1 MRFNK
6 ILLLAF
12 LSSIYSNYSFSQSNV
27 LGSWREHL
35 PYLKG
40 VSVSVGNGKVYCAT
54 SEGLFSYSESDNSI
68 ERYSKLNGLS
78 DFGFSTIAYNSSVN
92 LLVIGYSNANI
103 DLLSD
108 DGSVYNLSDIS
119 RKNISGNKTINSI
132 TMDGKFAYLSC
143 GFGIV
148 VLDLSRKEIKDTY
161 IIGINGASLNI
172 GQVALDGTNIFAA
185 AEDGV
190 YKGLLSDPFL
200 ANFNNWTK
208 IRDDQSNAGDFNF
221 AVSYNNILYV
231 NFKKNSG
238 DSILAYNGNW
248 GVALANPLPANTIQS
263 MKIVNDKMVIT
274 NSFSTSIYDNS
285 LMRTRYIDG
294 STYNNPIIRDAEI
307 SSNDVIFIAD
317 NEQGLMKV
325 NAQNVSEKII
335 PEGPNSQQASAM
347 QVVNGKLWVAHG
359 PRTRAWTN
367 QYSYSGFSSFTPGS
381 WTTNDGYTGQNSSFF
396 TQSNF
401 YDNMSIAVD
410 PSNSNHLF
418 IGSGGRG
425 LLEFLD
431 EKPFKIFLDT
441 NSTLKGQ
448 FGNPGQV
455 KIHGICYDQNKNLW
469 VSNAGV
475 NTVINV
481 YKTDNT
487 WKAFNFPGLVN
498 SNSKTGDMVIDDLD
512 YKWLIL
518 FENIG
523 GKDGILVFDDNGTI
537 DDITDDKSSIVEF
550 GGNRVRS
557 IAKDK
562 EGVIWAGTEEGVYI
576 FYPPSIVPQRI
587 LIKQDDSFQYLLAT
601 ESIISIAVDAAN
613 QKWIGTEYGGV
624 FVFSPDGQKQIYH
637 FTKENSPLFSNTI
650 SCISIDNKTGEVYI
664 GTDKGLISYQGSAV
678 EGGTG
683 CTDLIVYPNPVVRN
697 YNGPIAVRGVVPNG
711 IVKIT
716 DVSGGLVYQATSTG
730 AQFIWDGTNLSGE
743 KVQTGVYLVFSTD
756 ELGENHC
763 STKLIFQH

>member
-1 MRFNK
+1 MRFKK
-6 ILLLAF
+6 ILLFAF
-12 LSSIYSNYSFSQSNV
+12 LFSIYFHSSFSQSNI

-40 VSVSVGNGKVYCAT
+40 VSVSAGKGKVYCAT
-54 SEGLFSYSESDNSI
+54 SEGLFSYNESDNSI
-68 ERYSKLNGLS
+68 DRYSKLNGLS
-78 DFGFSTIAYNSSVN
+78 DFGFSTIAYNSAVDV
-92 LLVIGYSNANI
+92 LVIGYSNANI
-103 DLLSD
+103 DLLWD
-108 DGSVYNLSDIS
+108 DGTVYNLSDIS

-172 GQVALDGTNIFAA
+172 GQVALDGTNIYAA

-190 YKGLLSDPFL
+190 YKGLMNDPFL

-208 IRDDQSNAGDFNF
+208 IRDDQSNTGDFNF

-248 GVALANPLPANTIQS
+248 GVSLANPLPTNTIQS
-263 MKIVNDKMVIT
+263 MKIVNDMMVIT
-274 NSFSTSIYDNS
+274 NSFSTSVYNNS
-285 LMRTRYIDG
+285 LTRTRYIDG
-294 STYNNPIIRDAEI
+294 TTYNNPIIRDAEI
-307 SSNDVIFIAD
+307 SRNDVIWIAD

-325 NAQNVSEKII
+325 NAQNASEKII

-347 QVVNGKLWVAHG
+347 QVVNGKLWLAHG

-367 QYSYSGFSSFTPGS
+367 QYSYSGFSSFTPGN

-431 EKPFKIFLDT
+431 EKPYKIFLDT

-448 FGNPGQV
+448 FGNTGQV

-475 NTVINV
+475 NTVLNV
-481 YKTDNT
+481 YKTDKT
-487 WKAFNFPGLVN
+487 WKAFSFPGLVN

-537 DDITDDKSSIVEF
+537 DDITDDRSSIVEF

-576 FYPPSIVPQRI
+576 FYPPSIVPQKI

-601 ESIISIAVDAAN
+601 ESIISIAVDAGN

-664 GTDKGLISYQGSAV
+664 GTDKGLISYQGTAV
-678 EGGTG
+678 EGGSG
-683 CTDLIVYPNPVVRN
+683 CSDLIVYPNPVVRN

-716 DVSGGLVYQATSTG
+716 DISGGLVYQATSTG

-756 ELGENHC
+756 ELGENNC
-763 STKLIFQH
+763 STKLILQH